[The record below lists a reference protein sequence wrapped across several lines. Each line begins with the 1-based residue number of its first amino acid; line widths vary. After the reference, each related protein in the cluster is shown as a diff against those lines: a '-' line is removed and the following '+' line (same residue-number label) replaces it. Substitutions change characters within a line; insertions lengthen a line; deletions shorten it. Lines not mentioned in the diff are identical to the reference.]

1 MASIIMGISSETLKA
16 YKCLVISLKTESE
29 SIQLG
34 LKMETA
40 FLHFSESLG
49 NCYDHSHF
57 GNRILTNILHGS
69 VLSPELNS
77 EHSGSLNS
85 KKKEENSL
93 SQCLFYK
100 VHGN

>member
-1 MASIIMGISSETLKA
+1 MLSHWPGKR
-16 YKCLVISLKTESE
+16 ESE

-40 FLHFSESLG
+40 FLYFSESLG

-57 GNRILTNILHGS
+57 GNRILTNILQGS
-69 VLSPELNS
+69 VLSPELNN

-85 KKKEENSL
+85 KKRKKIAYL
-93 SQCLFYK
+93 SACFIELW
-100 VHGN
+100 